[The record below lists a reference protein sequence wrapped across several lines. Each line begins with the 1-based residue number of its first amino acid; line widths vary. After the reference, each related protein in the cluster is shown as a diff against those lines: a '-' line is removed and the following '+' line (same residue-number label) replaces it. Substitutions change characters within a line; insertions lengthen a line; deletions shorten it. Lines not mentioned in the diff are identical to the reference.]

1 MNNLLKSKNALISFA
16 VVNHILEII
25 FIISV
30 GVFVFFIIHFEKDI
44 DTFPVESEIFADR
57 ILYSNSGL
65 WYYDENISRLYPGIL
80 ELDKFN
86 NKERMES
93 SLNQTINYGDE
104 NKRTAAELILEDSQG
119 NKFGPI
125 YYNEQKY
132 KEWIEWY
139 KAGVK
144 KGAGARQGE
153 TRKIVVTI
161 KKGNE
166 LSAGTLTMTIL
177 IPNE

>member
-1 MNNLLKSKNALISFA
+1 MNKLLKSKRALESFE

-30 GVFVFFIIHFEKDI
+30 GVFVFFIIHFEKKI
-44 DTFPVESEIFADR
+44 DTFPVESEILADR
-57 ILYSNSGL
+57 ILYSNNGL
-65 WYYDENISRLYPGIL
+65 WFYDENISRLYPGTL
-80 ELDKFN
+80 EFDNFN
-86 NKERMES
+86 NKGKIEQ
-93 SLNQTINYGDE
+93 SLNKTMDYGDE
-104 NKRTAAELILEDSQG
+104 NKRAAAELVLEDNTG
-119 NKFGPI
+119 LKFGPI

-132 KEWIEWY
+132 KEWIEWH

-144 KGAGARQGE
+144 KGVGARQGE
-153 TRKIVVTI
+153 TKKIGVVI
-161 KKGNE
+161 KKDNG